1 MDSRHIL
8 SLVNDAAARAERLHQ
23 GEAGEIR
30 IGFTSS
36 APFIRAVS
44 HTFSLF
50 RQSYPGVH
58 MQTREMN
65 TREQI
70 APLNEGVLDI
80 GLLRNTPLPD
90 TLNRE
95 VILHEPLM
103 AMIPREHRLAQK
115 PVVSLTEL
123 AEEPFVFFDPH
134 VGTGLYDD
142 ILGLMR
148 RYNLSPTIT
157 QEFGVSPASS
167 SVSLS
172 ISTAMLAIGLLFT
185 GPLSDAIGRKPV
197 MVTALLLASCCTLLS
212 TMMTSWHGILIM
224 RALIGLSLSGV
235 AAVGMTYLSEE
246 IHPSFVAFSMG
257 LYISGNSIGGMSGR
271 LLSGVMTD
279 FFNWRI
285 ALAAIGCFALASAL
299 MFWKILPAS
308 QHFRPT
314 SLRPKTLF
322 INFRLHWRDRG
333 LPLLFAEGFLLMG
346 AFVTLFNYI
355 GYRLMLSPW
364 ELSQAVVG
372 LLSVAYLTGTWSS
385 PKAGAMTSRYGRGPV
400 MLFSTAVMLGGLLLT
415 LFTSLWLIFAGM
427 LLFSA
432 GFFAAHSVASSWI
445 GPRARR
451 AKGQASSL
459 YLFSYYLGSS
469 IAGTLGGV
477 FWHSYGWNGVGGF
490 IALMLVLAILVG
502 TRLHHRLHA

>member
-1 MDSRHIL
+1 MSRTTIL
-8 SLVNDAAARAERLHQ
+8 DDATASDIDEQRHSQPVQFIKR
-23 GEAGEIR
+23 G
-30 IGFTSS
+30 T
-36 APFIRAVS
+36 APFMRVTLALFS
-44 HTFSLF
+44 AGLATFALLYCV
-50 RQSYPGVH
+50 QP
-58 MQTREMN
+58 
-65 TREQI
+65 I
-70 APLNEGVLDI
+70 LPVL
-80 GLLRNTPLPD
+80 
-90 TLNRE
+90 
-95 VILHEPLM
+95 
-103 AMIPREHRLAQK
+103 
-115 PVVSLTEL
+115 S
-123 AEEPFVFFDPH
+123 
-134 VGTGLYDD
+134 
-142 ILGLMR
+142 
-148 RYNLSPTIT
+148 

-415 LFTSLWLIFAGM
+415 LFTSLWLILPGCCFFPPAFSPRTPWPVVGLARVRAGRRDRPRHFI
-427 LLFSA
+427 FSA
-432 GFFAAHSVASSWI
+432 IIW
-445 GPRARR
+445 GPVSPGR
-451 AKGQASSL
+451 
-459 YLFSYYLGSS
+459 
-469 IAGTLGGV
+469 
-477 FWHSYGWNGVGGF
+477 
-490 IALMLVLAILVG
+490 
-502 TRLHHRLHA
+502 